1 MGQQGSAGGPEG
13 GGAVRDGGSRWA
25 RLLARFE
32 PLILPAVLPLVLIVG
47 LTLSVAAGFAACRA
61 VGPYGDGPLG
71 AGFRRL
77 QAASAGETILVH
89 DSRTGADVV
98 RAVIDE
104 QTGRV
109 RELRLAPGGDFTMA
123 VRVYLDE
130 NRGARVPRDLD
141 GDGVADRWDYYADV
155 RQLDSGA
162 VERVGFSLAG
172 DGIEDA
178 WAFHDEQ
185 GRIVRVEVATLR
197 DGVVD
202 RWEHY
207 RDGVLVRVEADADRD
222 GRVDQWSTY
231 RGGILSTTVSDADGD
246 GFPDPPQD
254 GER

>member
-1 MGQQGSAGGPEG
+1 MGQQGSKGRPEAS
-13 GGAVRDGGSRWA
+13 GAVPDAGSRWA
-25 RLLARFE
+25 RLLAKFE
-32 PLILPAVLPLVLIVG
+32 PLVLPTVLIVG
-47 LTLSVAAGFAACRA
+47 LTLSVAAGFAACRV
-61 VGPYGDGPLG
+61 VGPYGDGPFG
-71 AGFRRL
+71 AGFRRMR
-77 QAASAGETILVH
+77 AASAGETILVH
-89 DSRTGADVV
+89 DSRTGAGVV

-104 QTGRV
+104 RTGRV

-141 GDGVADRWDYYADV
+141 GDGVADRWDYYPDA
-155 RQLDSGA
+155 RRLESGA

-185 GRIVRVEVATLR
+185 GRIVRVEVSTLR

-231 RGGILSTTVSDADGD
+231 RRGILSTTVSDADGD